1 MPATT
6 RHGALRRR
14 ERTRVRRAYTTS
26 RAWVRSLAP
35 GVGTALPDIV
45 IVGGQ
50 RCGTTSLFRYLAAH
64 PDVVTPRSKELNALS
79 LHYGKGPGWYAGHFP
94 AVLPHQRALE
104 ASPLYLADP
113 RVPARAAERL
123 PDALFV
129 ALLRDPVERAYSH
142 YLHNLEYA
150 AESLSF
156 VEALDAEP
164 ERLARA
170 RRLGLGSRRG
180 IELFRNASYVTRGH
194 YAEQLDRWMSFIPRE
209 QLLVVRS
216 EDFFAD
222 PATTYDEV
230 LRRAGLRPFD
240 GVAFRRTNHWE
251 DSGETQLTPAV
262 RARLEAELSDA
273 DERLT
278 ALLGWS
284 HGWSR
289 QTA

>member
-94 AVLPHQRALE
+94 AVLPHERALE

-150 AESLSF
+150 AETLSF
-156 VEALDAEP
+156 VDALDAEP

-170 RRLGLGSRRG
+170 RRLGLGTAAGSSCSATRPTSRAAATSSSSSAG
-180 IELFRNASYVTRGH
+180 CPSCPASSCSSCGPRTSSPTR
-194 YAEQLDRWMSFIPRE
+194 R
-209 QLLVVRS
+209 
-216 EDFFAD
+216 
-222 PATTYDEV
+222 
-230 LRRAGLRPFD
+230 
-240 GVAFRRTNHWE
+240 RRTTRCCGGRGFAPSTGSRS
-251 DSGETQLTPAV
+251 DGPTTGRT
-262 RARLEAELSDA
+262 RARPS
-273 DERLT
+273 
-278 ALLGWS
+278 
-284 HGWSR
+284 
-289 QTA
+289 